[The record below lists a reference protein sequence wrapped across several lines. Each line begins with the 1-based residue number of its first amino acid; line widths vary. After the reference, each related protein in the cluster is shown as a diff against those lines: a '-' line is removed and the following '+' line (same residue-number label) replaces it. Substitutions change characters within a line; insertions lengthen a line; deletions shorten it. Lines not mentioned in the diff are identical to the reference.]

1 VAAGFAAFAEYAE
14 MFIAWPVDLFKKLG
28 FSGKSECNSADCRIG
43 VLEGTLT
50 GVKTTA
56 VLSKCST

>member
-14 MFIAWPVDLFKKLG
+14 MFIAWPVDLFNKLG
-28 FSGKSECNSADCRIG
+28 YSGKSECNLADCRIG

-50 GVKTTA
+50 GGKTTA
-56 VLSKCST
+56 VLNKCSC

>member
-1 VAAGFAAFAEYAE
+1 MAAGFAAFAECDE

-28 FSGKSECNSADCRIG
+28 YSGKSEHNSADCRFG

-50 GVKTTA
+50 GGKTTT
-56 VLSKCST
+56 VLNKCSS